1 MTTSSNLLNKVLA
14 WSMRR
19 AQDELVQLNDPFSA
33 STDFYRMDIPYL
45 MTLAHRP
52 PADPRPPQPVAV
64 AAWAECPGP
73 WLLDALGAPRP
84 SPVEPPLL

>member
-45 MTLAHRP
+45 MKLAHR
-52 PADPRPPQPVAV
+52 QP
-64 AAWAECPGP
+64 
-73 WLLDALGAPRP
+73 
-84 SPVEPPLL
+84 